1 MQNFGQGP
9 IKAINPFKSNETE
22 QSDFER
28 ITKQYEALTKRLGGV
43 EAEVDDR
50 GPIEKLLNTRQSQG
64 ALGNIFEVLDRP
76 GQALKGA
83 LIGAQEGDIIGG
95 AMEGLS
101 GELDIRGAEFV
112 KELGLITEQ
121 DFENMGG
128 VEKFVVNMV
137 VDRIFDPLT
146 YLAPGTITGAL
157 SALNKKIGGLIA
169 GKSSTKQVY
178 QSLASRQLLLASED
192 FSTEVSQAMR
202 GTNLSLDDA
211 SNQVIES
218 WKAKGLLLEDGNEYL
233 NKITLKV
240 IDPVTGKVQL
250 GANGKPLQEVYDRAE
265 HLKRLEIK
273 YNAGKMKPAEAAEYS
288 GFRRLYHKLDEAFG
302 DNPNIR
308 LLINKVSDRQD
319 DIAVYFRT
327 GTPDKGNWIR
337 LFNIDAK
344 HGSPVGQTVMM
355 EAKDGVAQFGK
366 NVALDEKSKAI
377 LKQAFDTIELQPG
390 MTLSDAFHDIML
402 KTYSGPG
409 KQVNFFRDLP
419 KDDFDKISQVFK
431 EVLEN
436 QGVDLYYIV
445 TEKGDKFVRFSD
457 MIGDLKFDQ
466 ATAGIRSKEQFRIFM
481 TFEQLDIDKYDDA
494 MNDVVSKL
502 AGLTT
507 MTDTTQAAATQ
518 IGILTALSESNTL
531 FKKPAQMA
539 IDLQKGIG
547 RLFNWKQDFSKETT
561 SLLRR
566 IDGESRQ
573 IIYHKNR
580 TLMQL
585 SEEAVK
591 KAPNAE
597 TILTELMETGA
608 RIEVDANGVRKVIV
622 DVTNLDMKGLIDVVT
637 PSLKLGEGHHLPIY
651 SGIDAKNIAANL
663 NTQFENATQ
672 IANAFK
678 IVEKKGQF
686 FIELDQID
694 YNTFTQSMKS
704 ADFMGATINIGR
716 KQLTD
721 EYTNFFLNNEDLVT
735 KYSQTK
741 NDIIDTFRR
750 ELGPEN
756 LPDFFKSTNG
766 YSRHVLSREGM
777 DYLKA
782 QKPLAR
788 SRFTREGIDML
799 TERTYIGTAEDVNK
813 GLRAYYDLDID
824 VFDTDATRSLADL
837 LRVGVV
843 KNQSHK
849 VLDVLLN
856 EADNAGKPLFDVVP
870 NNSTGNLG
878 NDYQYIDNFKAEFSK
893 MTTNMSPEANQVFDA
908 YLAKQGFVQ
917 GKDAI
922 AINKSAYNVLK
933 RMENAYVEVP
943 EWLKGYDKAMSLWKG
958 FTLFTPGFHINNF
971 AGNSVNSYLVGM
983 DYGSQVTYLPK
994 AQAMLGQYNPLL
1006 DKLEAVMGTSGGTLE
1021 DAVKTLTATEQD
1033 TFRRLYNFYNDGVSM
1048 KMGGVRD
1055 LEPLRRTLL
1064 NGGTK
1069 NLGSQA
1075 LKANFDLAEHADDL
1089 QRFAL
1094 YNWAY
1099 DKELA
1104 TFSQQGLSATEAALK
1119 ARSAASN
1126 TVMDTLFDYQN
1137 FTPFEKD
1144 AVKRLIPFYTFMKN
1158 NLVFQVQNIV
1168 RNPQQYAQLGRAYD
1182 SYIEDVAGLSDN
1194 DMPDYAKDNMWI
1206 PLPTR
1211 IMKGDKESIAFLK
1224 TNLPP
1229 AEFAEFV
1236 ENPFNRGVNS
1246 LAMPLKLS
1254 IELGMGRDTFTGQPL
1269 RDFPGQVS
1277 RMEEGTGVLPGL
1289 RDEDGLFALSGD
1301 PIAQKIMNDLGL
1313 RVPAKY
1319 ISAAL
1324 DMADA
1329 AAGYKDPTDAFLD
1342 ALQQMNITNI
1352 KPIDEINLIQLYQDM
1367 ERLRNARSLFEQ
1379 DTRTTLPTQRELGIG
1394 GPSPDF
1400 GRIGR

>member
-1 MQNFGQGP
+1 MQKSGQGP
-9 IKAINPFKSNETE
+9 IKAINPFKSNKTE
-22 QSDFER
+22 QSDLER
-28 ITKQYEALTKRLGGV
+28 LNQQYEALSKRLGGV

-50 GPIEKLLNTRQSQG
+50 GPLEKLFNTRQSQG
-64 ALGNIFEVLDRP
+64 TLGNIFEVLDRP
-76 GQALKGA
+76 GQAVKGA
-83 LIGAQEGDIIGG
+83 LIGAQEGDVISG
-95 AMEGLS
+95 AMEGLA

-112 KELGLITEQ
+112 KELGMISEF

-128 VEKFVVNMV
+128 VEKFVVNIV
-137 VDRIFDPLT
+137 VDRIFDPLRWMK
-146 YLAPGTITGAL
+146 PGTVTGAL
-157 SALNKKIGGLIA
+157 SALNKKIGSMIA
-169 GKSSTKQVY
+169 GKASANQVY
-178 QSLASRQLLLASED
+178 QSMASRQLLMASED
-192 FSTEVSQAMR
+192 FSTEVSQAMT
-202 GTNLSLDDA
+202 GTGLSLEDA

-218 WKAKGLLLEDGNEYL
+218 WKTKGLLLEDGNEYL
-233 NKITLKV
+233 NKIS
-240 IDPVTGKVQL
+240 IDKLDPQTGKAVL
-250 GANGKPLQEVYDRAE
+250 GANGKPIKEVHDRAE

-288 GFRRLYHKLDEAFG
+288 GFRRLYQKLDETFG

-308 LLINKVSDRQD
+308 LVINKVSDRQD
-319 DIAVYFRT
+319 DIAVHFRT
-327 GTPDKGNWIR
+327 GTPDNGNWIR
-337 LFNIDAK
+337 LFNVDAK
-344 HGSPVGQTVMM
+344 HGSAPGQTVMM

-366 NVALDEKSKAI
+366 NVALDDKSKDI
-377 LKQAFDTIELQPG
+377 LKQAFDGIELKPG
-390 MTLSDAFHDIML
+390 MTLSDAFHDIIL
-402 KTYSGPG
+402 KTYSGPFE
-409 KQVNFFRDLP
+409 QVKFFRDLP
-419 KDDFDKISQVFK
+419 EEEFNKISQVFK

-436 QGVDLYYIV
+436 QGVDLYYVV
-445 TEKGDKFVRFSD
+445 TKKGDKFVRFSD
-457 MIGDLKFDQ
+457 LIGDLTFDK
-466 ATAGIRSKEQFRIFM
+466 ATAGIRSKQQFRIFM
-481 TFEQLDIDKYDDA
+481 IFDELDIDKYDDA
-494 MNDVVSKL
+494 MNDVVGKL
-502 AGLTT
+502 TELTT
-507 MTDTTQAAATQ
+507 MTDTTQPAVQ
-518 IGILTALSESNTL
+518 IGMLTALSESETL
-531 FKKPAQMA
+531 FQKPAKMA

-547 RLFNWKQDFSKETT
+547 RLFNWKQDLSNETT
-561 SLLRR
+561 ALLRR

-597 TILTELMETGA
+597 TILTELIETGA
-608 RIEVDANGVRKVIV
+608 RIEVDANGVRQVIV
-622 DVTNLDMKGLIDVVT
+622 DVTDLDVKGLIGVVT
-637 PSLKLGEGHHLPIY
+637 PSFRLGEGHHLPIY
-651 SGIDAKNIAANL
+651 TGIDAKNIASNL
-663 NTQFENATQ
+663 NTQFENSTQ

-694 YNTFTQSMKS
+694 YDTFTKSMQS
-704 ADFMGATINIGR
+704 ADFMGATISLGR
-716 KQLTD
+716 KKLSS
-721 EYTNFFLNNEDLVT
+721 EYTDFFLDNEELVNN
-735 KYSQTK
+735 YSRTK

-766 YSRHVLSREGM
+766 YSRHVLSRDGM
-777 DYLKA
+777 DYLKS

-788 SRFTREGIDML
+788 SRFTREGLDML

-843 KNQSHK
+843 KNQSHQ
-849 VLDVLLN
+849 VLDVILN
-856 EADNAGKPLFDVVP
+856 EADNAGKPLFDIVP

-878 NDYQYIDNFKAEFSK
+878 NDYQYVDNFKAEFNK
-893 MTTNMSPEANQVFDA
+893 MTANMSPEANEVLDA

-933 RMENAYVEVP
+933 RIEKAYVEVP
-943 EWLKGYDKAMSLWKG
+943 QWLKGYDKALSLWKG

-983 DYGSQVTYLPK
+983 DYGSQMTYVPK
-994 AQAMLGQYNPLL
+994 AQAMLSQYNPML
-1006 DKLEAVMGTSGGTLE
+1006 DKLEAVIGTSGGTLE
-1021 DAVKTLTATEQD
+1021 EAVKTLSDTDQD

-1064 NGGTK
+1064 NGGTR
-1069 NLGSQA
+1069 NLRDKA
-1075 LKANFDLAEHADDL
+1075 LAANFQLAESADDL

-1094 YNWAY
+1094 YNWGY

-1104 TFSQQGLSATEAALK
+1104 KFSKQGLTQTQAALK
-1119 ARSAASN
+1119 ARSAASQ

-1144 AVKRLIPFYTFMKN
+1144 AAKRLVPFYTFMKN
-1158 NLVFQVQNIV
+1158 NIVFQVQNIV
-1168 RNPQQYAQLGRAYD
+1168 RNPQQYSQLGRAYD
-1182 SYIEDVAGLSDN
+1182 SYIEDVVGLGEN
-1194 DMPDYAKDNMWI
+1194 DMPDYARDNMWI

-1229 AEFAEFV
+1229 GDFAEFV
-1236 ENPFNRGVNS
+1236 KNPFSRGVNS
-1246 LAMPLKLS
+1246 LAMPVKLP

-1277 RMEEGTGVLPGL
+1277 RMEEGTGVLSRL
-1289 RDEDGLFALSGD
+1289 RDERGTFALSGD
-1301 PIAQKIMNDLGL
+1301 PIAQKIANDLGL
-1313 RVPAKY
+1313 RVPAKF
-1319 ISAAL
+1319 ITAAL

-1329 AAGYKDPTDAFLD
+1329 ATGYKDPADAFMD
-1342 ALQQMNITNI
+1342 ALQQLNITNI
-1352 KPIDEINLIQLYQDM
+1352 KPIEEINLIQLYRDM
-1367 ERLRNARSLFEQ
+1367 ERLRNARSVFEQ
-1379 DTRTTLPTQRELGIG
+1379 DTQTRLPTQRELGIG
-1394 GPSPDF
+1394 
-1400 GRIGR
+1400 R